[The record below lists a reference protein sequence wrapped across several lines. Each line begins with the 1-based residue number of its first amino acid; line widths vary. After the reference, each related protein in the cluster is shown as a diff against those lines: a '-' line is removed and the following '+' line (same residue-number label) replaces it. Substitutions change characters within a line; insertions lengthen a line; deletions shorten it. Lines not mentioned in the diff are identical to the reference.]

1 MSRPKILCIDDED
14 SPRES
19 LRYILKDRYQVSTA
33 DSGRNGL
40 ATLQTSGPFDLVL
53 LDMMLPDFNGLDL
66 LAQIRKDRPATPVV
80 MVTAVTDSKPAV
92 QAIKLGAADYLTK
105 PFDVDEIRLVVARV
119 LRERALPVASTPPAP
134 ATGSAGDDMIG
145 ASTGMRGVFAL
156 IDRIKNAEATVLITG
171 ETGTGKELVARALHF
186 RSCRKDG
193 PFVPVHCAA
202 IPNELLESELFG
214 HEKGAFTGAVQQR
227 IGMFEAAH
235 GGTLFLDEIGEM
247 PLATQSKLLR
257 AIQEREIR
265 RVGSQQ
271 TIHVNVRM
279 VCATN
284 RDLEAE
290 VKKGAF
296 REDLFYRINVVPVRL
311 PALRERRED
320 IPTLVLHFAQRFARE
335 LNRPTPQFTPQAMER
350 FVHFDWPGNVRELE
364 HALERLL
371 IICDADV
378 IEVTHLPPLL
388 ATTEVVATGL
398 SPATE
403 LPADDTDLDLPKLT
417 AHIERQAIE
426 KALQR
431 SGGVLTEAA
440 QMLNV
445 TRRILKYK
453 MDQLGIN
460 SGTTETNVQK

>member
-19 LRYILKDRYQVSTA
+19 LRHILKDRYQVATA
-33 DSGRNGL
+33 ATGQAGL
-40 ATLQTSGPFDLVL
+40 TALQTNGPFDLVL

-66 LAQIRKDRPATPVV
+66 LARIRKEMPATPVV
-80 MVTAVTDSKPAV
+80 MVTAISESKPAV

-105 PFDVDEIRLVVARV
+105 PFDVDEIRLVVARI
-119 LRERALPVASTPPAP
+119 LRERALPAATVTPA
-134 ATGSAGDDMIG
+134 ADADMIG
-145 ASTGMRGVFAL
+145 ASTGMRDVFTL
-156 IDRIKNAEATVLITG
+156 IDRIKNADATVLITG

-186 RSCRKDG
+186 RSCRKEG

-227 IGMFEAAH
+227 IGMFEAAD

-284 RDLEAE
+284 RDLEAA
-290 VKKGAF
+290 VKNGTF
-296 REDLFYRINVVPVRL
+296 REDLFYRINVVPVKL

-320 IPTLVLHFAQRFARE
+320 IPTLVLHFAQRFAGE
-335 LNRPTPQFTPQAMER
+335 LKLSTPQFTPQAMER

-371 IICDADV
+371 ITCDAALIDV
-378 IEVTHLPPLL
+378 VHLPPLIATAEISTATDL
-388 ATTEVVATGL
+388 A
-398 SPATE
+398 
-403 LPADDTDLDLPKLT
+403 ADELDLPKLT
-417 AHIERQAIE
+417 AHLERQAIE
-426 KALQR
+426 RALQR

-440 QMLNV
+440 QMLHV
-445 TRRILKYK
+445 TRRILRYK
-453 MDQLGIN
+453 MDQLGITTD
-460 SGTTETNVQK
+460 TTETDVQK